1 MTTDPAAAEET
12 EPVTGPEPGGP
23 GAGPGAE
30 DDGGSADGSRAPA
43 GPEDEAAAGATDTD
57 TDSGEG
63 GASEPESESEGPA
76 ADGASGDG
84 TADTT
89 AQLSEAEAELAAQRE
104 LRERIERRKAEKAGP
119 VQAGARLSGKAAD
132 LLAAVRAVESGG
144 KPPASVFTEPE
155 PAPRRSAPE
164 PVRQPQVMPSA
175 TPAPVASEAVDTV
188 RAVLV
193 EGGAPEA
200 LAAQVAAVL
209 GEGADAQLRENPWQ
223 LLRVAGVRPEQAD
236 GFARALLG
244 AECGPDDER
253 RGGAVT
259 VWLLEQ
265 AALAGHTALEAQAL
279 HAALA
284 QRSVPDPDAAVQSAL
299 AEGDALVFQDAL
311 DEPGAPPAP
320 APSEDDGE
328 GEEGEAERP
337 VRVLIGLERYA
348 LAEESLADGLARVV
362 NSLPKEDGSAA
373 DWESAATGSAA
384 ELIRAVA
391 GHGLVLHTGGEASR
405 AEPAALAATA
415 RSLGLR
421 VCAAAH
427 TPDGRRRFAALL
439 ASAERA
445 GRGAASGPDPLSAPG
460 FGTEDETG
468 APDGPHHGTGDGPGS
483 PARAQDGAA
492 GTHGGASGRPG
503 GGQPGEAGTHET
515 VTTVAGLLAGTEGPG
530 RDADGMLRTDLLVVL
545 DAPQLDVESAAM
557 LAESLPDGA
566 RLVLSGDPGVLWSA
580 GPGRVFADLLAAR
593 ACPQV
598 ASRTPDPGPIGELVS
613 GIGIGELNQVAAPGK
628 EVVIVP
634 VRDAGEAVH
643 RTVQL
648 IADSVPRAIGIPAE
662 QTQVITPGHGGAVGT
677 RALNTALK
685 ERLNPGPGRFGGF
698 DPGDR
703 IAYSPAPGRTV
714 PGQVVKADADG
725 LHLECAGAAVVV
737 PKERVEQTV
746 RHGWALTA
754 HQAVGARWPAA
765 VVVLPGDAAQAL
777 TRPWIYTAFG
787 RAEQHLSVVHG
798 VDQALPRAVAEVAAK
813 PRTTRL
819 PALLRAQVPAAG

>member
-23 GAGPGAE
+23 GAGPGAD

-43 GPEDEAAAGATDTD
+43 GPDDEAAAGATDTG
-57 TDSGEG
+57 SGEG
-63 GASEPESESEGPA
+63 EASESEPESEGPA

-84 TADTT
+84 TAAADTT

-155 PAPRRSAPE
+155 PAPRRSAPA

-265 AALAGHTALEAQAL
+265 AALAGHTALEAPAL

-328 GEEGEAERP
+328 GEEAERP

-362 NSLPKEDGSAA
+362 NSLPKEDGSAT

-460 FGTEDETG
+460 FGAEAETG
-468 APDGPHHGTGDGPGS
+468 APDGPHHGTG
-483 PARAQDGAA
+483 
-492 GTHGGASGRPG
+492 
-503 GGQPGEAGTHET
+503 EAGTDET

-530 RDADGMLRTDLLVVL
+530 RDADGMLRTDLLIVV

-714 PGQVVKADADG
+714 PGRVVKADADG

-777 TRPWIYTAFG
+777 TRPWIYSAFG